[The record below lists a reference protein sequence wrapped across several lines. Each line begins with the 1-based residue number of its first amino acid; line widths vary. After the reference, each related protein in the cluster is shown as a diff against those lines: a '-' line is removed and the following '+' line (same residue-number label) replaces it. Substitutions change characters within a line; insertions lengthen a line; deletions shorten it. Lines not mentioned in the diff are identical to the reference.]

1 MTVFEL
7 AQRYYPTLWSKERLR
22 TLVENDP
29 PRLTPEEYKQITGE
43 DYTTAAP
50 TETA

>member
-1 MTVFEL
+1 MTIFEL
-7 AQRYYPTLWSKERLR
+7 AQKYYPTLWNKERLHA
-22 TLVENDP
+22 LVENDP

-43 DYTTAAP
+43 DYTTATP